1 MQKVIIFL
9 SLFLVG
15 LGISPLK
22 SQNLDKEI
30 EAIVAPLVT
39 AISAQTVKNVAIAD
53 FTSLDGTPSEL
64 GKYIAEEFSY
74 HLVNAKKSFI
84 VIDRSRVS
92 GLLKEN
98 GLGAT
103 GLVDPNTIAK
113 LGKLKGIDAVIAG
126 TMTPTGNTL
135 RLIVKVWNLE
145 TQGLVAA
152 SRGDISITPMISG
165 FSEKLAAPP
174 KSGTVTDPIIP
185 KLSAA
190 PPVAKFTKGHL
201 TFELLSCS
209 QINQNMECKVRVISN
224 GKDENLIIAH
234 GSSGY
239 GYSRVIASSGN
250 EFRISDSKLA
260 DKTVSAYDSWANN
273 EKSMVSGLPLNCNF
287 TFSKVVEKVDFIP
300 KLELLSHTPSLGW
313 FLSEFRNIPVK

>member
-9 SLFLVG
+9 SLFLVA
-15 LGISPLK
+15 LGMPTLK
-22 SQNLDKEI
+22 AQNLDKEI

-74 HLVNAKKSFI
+74 HLVNAKKTFI

-92 GLLKEN
+92 GVLKEN
-98 GLGAT
+98 GLGTT

-126 TMTPTGNTL
+126 TMTPTGNTI

-152 SRGDISITPMISG
+152 SRGDISITPMIG
-165 FSEKLAAPP
+165 GLQEKLTAPP
-174 KSGTVTDPIIP
+174 GSGTTTSPNNT
-185 KLSAA
+185 KLPTA

-209 QINQNMECKVRVISN
+209 QINQSVECKVRVTSN
-224 GKDENLIIAH
+224 GKDEDLRVYHTYYTGGGPSRIIT
-234 GSSGY
+234 
-239 GYSRVIASSGN
+239 SSGN
-250 EFRISDSKLA
+250 EYIISDSKLA
-260 DKTVSAYDSWANN
+260 DKTHSGDGEQ
-273 EKSMVSGLPLNCNF
+273 EKSMVSNVPLNCVF
-287 TFSKVVEKVDFIP
+287 TFTKVTEKVEFIP
-300 KLELLSHTPSLGW
+300 KLEISCLTYSFGNFQMEL
-313 FLSEFRNIPVK
+313 RNIPVK